1 MDLSELYQK
10 VYEGSKKADKDYDGD
25 GKVESGTAEYK
36 GSVDKAIKAS
46 MKKRKVSEANIEY
59 LGSLYERLIAADFNE
74 AEATVICNAKR
85 AEIEESVNC
94 PVCGCDPC
102 QCLEGSFTTDKSV
115 EEAYT
120 VTAADKKGNTKAYQ
134 NFKAGMKNK
143 ITGKPLYKA
152 APHLAKEEL
161 VQETLPALQKFVEV
175 DDTLDEAVPLVAA
188 GAGLLKGL
196 AAKVGAK
203 VAAKGGAKV
212 LAKKA
217 LTKVKPLAKHVGAEV
232 VADRISG
239 AGTGNNQ
246 NTGTG
251 MKDTS
256 GY

>member
-10 VYEGSKKADKDYDGD
+10 VYEGAKKADKDYDGD
-25 GKVESGTAEYK
+25 GKVESGTDEYM
-36 GSVDKAIKAS
+36 GSRDKAIKAA
-46 MKKRKVSEANIEY
+46 MKKRKVSEAHMEY
-59 LGSLYERLIAADFNE
+59 LGSLYERLIAADFTE

-85 AEIEESVNC
+85 TEIEESANC
-94 PVCGCDPC
+94 PICGCDPC
-102 QCLEGSFTTDKSV
+102 QCLEGSFKNEEV

-161 VQETLPALQKFVEV
+161 MQEALPALAA
-175 DDTLDEAVPLVAA
+175 LAPLA
-188 GAGLLKGL
+188 KGL
-196 AAKVGAK
+196 AAKAGAK
-203 VAAKGGAKV
+203 IAAKGGAKV

-217 LTKVKPLAKHVGAEV
+217 LTKVKPMAKQ
-232 VADRISG
+232 VASDAIANRITGSGNSDSGNDNNDRV
-239 AGTGNNQ
+239 N
-246 NTGTG
+246 
-251 MKDTS
+251 TS

>member
-10 VYEGSKKADKDYDGD
+10 VYEGAKKADKDYDGD
-25 GKVESGTAEYK
+25 GKVESGTDEYM
-36 GSVDKAIKAS
+36 GSRDKAIKAA
-46 MKKRKVSEANIEY
+46 MKKRKVSEAHIEY
-59 LGSLYERLIAADFNE
+59 LGSLYERLIAADFTE

-85 AEIEESVNC
+85 TEIEESVNC
-94 PVCGCDPC
+94 PICGCDPC
-102 QCLEGSFTTDKSV
+102 QCLEGSFKNEEV

-161 VQETLPALQKFVEV
+161 MQEALPALAA
-175 DDTLDEAVPLVAA
+175 LAPLA
-188 GAGLLKGL
+188 KGL
-196 AAKVGAK
+196 AAKAGAK
-203 VAAKGGAKV
+203 IAAKGGAKV

-217 LTKVKPLAKHVGAEV
+217 LTKVKPMAKQ
-232 VADRISG
+232 VASDAIANRITGSGNSDSGNDNNDRV
-239 AGTGNNQ
+239 N
-246 NTGTG
+246 
-251 MKDTS
+251 TS

>member
-10 VYEGSKKADKDYDGD
+10 VYEGAKKADKDYDGD

-36 GSVDKAIKAS
+36 GSVDKAIKTA
-46 MKKRKVSEANIEY
+46 MKKRKVSEEHIEY
-59 LGSLYERLIAADFNE
+59 LGSLYERLIAADFTE

-85 AEIEESVNC
+85 TEIEESVNC
-94 PVCGCDPC
+94 PICGCDPC
-102 QCLEGSFTTDKSV
+102 QCLEGSFKNEEV

-152 APHLAKEEL
+152 APHHAKEEL
-161 VQETLPALQKFVEV
+161 MQEALPALAAIPAIAKG
-175 DDTLDEAVPLVAA
+175 LVAKA
-188 GAGLLKGL
+188 GMKI
-196 AAKVGAK
+196 
-203 VAAKGGAKV
+203 AAKGGVKTI
-212 LAKKA
+212 AKKA
-217 LTKVKPLAKHVGAEV
+217 LTKAKPFAKHVGAEV
-232 VADRISG
+232 VADRISSRVNDNSSNS
-239 AGTGNNQ
+239 GN
-246 NTGTG
+246 G

>member
-10 VYEGSKKADKDYDGD
+10 VYEGAKKADKDYDGD
-25 GKVESGTAEYK
+25 GKVESGTAEYM
-36 GSVDKAIKAS
+36 GSRDKAIKAA
-46 MKKRKVSEANIEY
+46 MKKRKVSEAHIEY
-59 LGSLYERLIAADFNE
+59 LGSLYERLIAADFTE

-85 AEIEESVNC
+85 TEIEESVNC
-94 PVCGCDPC
+94 PICGCDPC
-102 QCLEGSFTTDKSV
+102 QCLEGSFKNEEV

-134 NFKAGMKNK
+134 NYKAGMKNK

-161 VQETLPALQKFVEV
+161 MQEALPALAA
-175 DDTLDEAVPLVAA
+175 LAPLA
-188 GAGLLKGL
+188 KGV

-203 VAAKGGAKV
+203 VAAKGGAKM

-217 LTKVKPLAKHVGAEV
+217 LTKAKPMVKQAATDAIVNRV
-232 VADRISG
+232 TSG
-239 AGTGNNQ
+239 GNN
-246 NTGTG
+246 NSSSSDT
-251 MKDTS
+251 DRVNTS